1 MKRLLSLLLT
11 AVLLFTAVSVIPSAS
26 ADTTPVFEEG
36 DELYLKIE
44 NPYNWAESAVVM
56 YVNFTDASRA
66 ENDNKSIII
75 AEADKSRYSPFTGVV
90 YDRTSDLY
98 KYTVTADSAGS
109 SVMRFWRGNEE
120 KLWNESVAITA
131 ADLISGK
138 NTAVVTD
145 WTDTGYLTS
154 TFDYTV
160 TSQLSLSADKGEVGD
175 SFDIALTHTEVPS
188 ATYTYEILINGAV
201 VSDSAGYTFIPES
214 DGAYTVKATVTALSA
229 SGRVLA
235 TDSQS
240 AVITVGS
247 APVTVLEND
256 LIYAH
261 AAADGAEDSEAWIKP
276 YRIDNTLYYFMPS
289 SAKAYDTVELFNS
302 YNKSAVIDGAEIPS
316 NGVAQ
321 FKAEADKSY
330 RAVIGSSSL
339 SVRFMFSTAEAA
351 LWVNN
356 TDVFSGYG
364 DFFEY
369 LKADKAN
376 SVAATGALSTP
387 DGTIENAAVKKMKGR
402 GNTSWYADKKGFNVT
417 FENTVKLAG
426 MDKCKKFSLVSNFQ
440 DGAMARNRILFDLAD
455 EVGVPYSSDSRFI
468 DLYTNGVYQG
478 TYQIC
483 QKIDVGKNTLIPDFS
498 DDDYLDTATGGVKSD
513 FGFVAEI
520 DSSPSAD
527 DFHFTA
533 SNGNNLT
540 MKAPELT
547 EDDPNYNAVRSYIRT
562 KYASMYNNLQNND
575 IADYLDITSMAKVYI
590 INELGKN
597 WDSGASSFYFTY
609 KPDAE
614 GRYKFFASPVWDYDN
629 SLGNARGVARDL
641 SSLGINDYTLPTGWF
656 ASKKNG
662 YAGPNVLAES
672 VRNPLIMA
680 EVRRVWFEE
689 FVPAV
694 KTLTSTGVGSGE
706 LYSSDVYADILR
718 GTADMNYRIWP
729 IDTDGSWTADH
740 SSLLRYSADYTENS
754 YGQVTGVQLN
764 RDNRSTSY
772 DQYTFDGQFDYMM
785 DWLTSRAAWM
795 SAQYIS
801 DYTPSEPPVL
811 PTEEPTQEPT
821 QEPTLPEDDVI
832 EPDLTG
838 ALVAWIF
845 DSTDKT
851 SGSKLTEYGSSDEG
865 YAATLGSGKLTM
877 TVSGEKSRA
886 LEWSEP
892 EYGKS
897 GTLITPIMAAGSK
910 NPWGSPYVRFEIP
923 ATEYEGL
930 SLTLY
935 LAGSNKCPAEWKLQ
949 YSTDGE
955 NFTDIEGAVAKI
967 SPDNRKSLTAY
978 FDKTDLP
985 EFRYDCFHNT
995 VILQLVPVSMTTVEG
1010 GDASFTPSSGELALN
1025 DAVLYGVKLGYDDV
1039 VMGDVDLSGEAD
1051 MVDVTYLQRYTIKFY
1066 SITARQL
1073 KAADVLRD
1081 GEVDVTDVTYLQRRL
1096 TSGGGVL

>member
-11 AVLLFTAVSVIPSAS
+11 VLMLFTAVSVIPSAS
-26 ADTTPVFEEG
+26 ADTAPAFKEG

-44 NPYNWAESAVVM
+44 NPSNWADGAAM
-56 YVNFTDASRA
+56 YVNFTSASRA
-66 ENDNKSIII
+66 DNGSKSVII
-75 AEADKSRYSPFTGVV
+75 AEADKSRYDPYTGVT
-90 YDRTSDLY
+90 YDGSRRLY
-98 KYTVTADSAGS
+98 KYTVTADNAGS
-109 SVMRFWRGNEE
+109 TVMRFWRGNSE

-131 ADLISGK
+131 ADFVSGK
-138 NTAVVTD
+138 NTAVITD

-154 TFDYTV
+154 TFDYTI
-160 TSQLSLSADKGEVGD
+160 TSQLTLSADKGEVGD
-175 SFDIALTHTEVPS
+175 SFDITLTHTEVPS
-188 ATYTYEILINGAV
+188 ATYTYEILINDTK
-201 VSDSAGYTFIPES
+201 VSDTAGYTFIPDS
-214 DGAYTVKATVTALSA
+214 DGAYSVKASVKALSE
-229 SGRVLA
+229 SGRTLA
-235 TDSQS
+235 TDSKS

-247 APVTVLEND
+247 APVTVLQND

-261 AAADGAEDSEAWIKP
+261 AAADGADDSEAWIKP

-302 YNKSAVIDGAEIPS
+302 YNKSALIDGVEIPA
-316 NGVAQ
+316 NGTGQ

-330 RAVIGSSSL
+330 RVVIGTTSL

-356 TDVFSGYG
+356 TDTFSGYR
-364 DFFEY
+364 DFFAY

-376 SVAATGALSTP
+376 SVAATGAVSTP
-387 DGTIENAAVKKMKGR
+387 DGKIESADVKKMKGR
-402 GNTSWYADKKGFNVT
+402 GNTSWNADKKGFNVT
-417 FENTVKLAG
+417 FVSALKLAG

-440 DGAMARNRILFDLAD
+440 DAAMARNRILFDLAD

-483 QKIDVGKNTLIPDFS
+483 QKIDVGKNTLIPDFEE
-498 DDDYLDTATGGVKSD
+498 DDYLDTATGGVKSD
-513 FGFVAEI
+513 FSFVAEI

-527 DFHFTA
+527 DFHFNA

-540 MKAPELT
+540 MKAPELAS
-547 EDDPNYNAVRSYIRT
+547 DDPNYSAARTYIRT
-562 KYASMYNNLQNND
+562 KYNSMYNNLQK
-575 IADYLDITSMAKVYI
+575 ATVAEYLDITSMAEVYI

-609 KPDAE
+609 KPDAD
-614 GRYKFFASPVWDYDN
+614 GKYKFFASPVWDYDN
-629 SLGNARGVARDL
+629 SLGNARGVSYDL
-641 SSLGINDYTLPTGWF
+641 YNLGINDYTLPTGWF

-662 YAGPNVLAES
+662 YTGPNVLAES
-672 VRNPLIMA
+672 VKNPLIMA

-689 FVPAV
+689 FVPAI
-694 KTLTSTGVGSGE
+694 KTLTSKGIGSGE

-718 GTADMNYRIWP
+718 GTADMNYKIWP
-729 IDTDGSWTADH
+729 IDTNGSWTADH
-740 SSLLRYSADYTENS
+740 GSLLRYSADYTENT
-754 YGQVTGVQLN
+754 YGQVTGVTLN
-764 RDNRSTSY
+764 RDSSSTSY

-801 DYTPSEPPVL
+801 GYTPSEPVVK

-821 QEPTLPEDDVI
+821 QEPTLPAEDII
-832 EPDLTG
+832 EPELTG

-845 DSTDKT
+845 DSADKI
-851 SGSKLTEYGSSDEG
+851 SGNKLTEYGSSDEG
-865 YAATLGSGKLTM
+865 YAATLGSGKLTL

-897 GTLITPIMAAGSK
+897 GALITPIMSAGGK

-923 ATEYEGL
+923 ATEYEGM

-955 NFTDIEGAVAKI
+955 TFTDIEGAVAKI
-967 SPDNRKSLTAY
+967 SPDSRKLLTAY
-978 FDKTDLP
+978 FDKTALP
-985 EFRYDCFHNT
+985 DFKYDCFHNT
-995 VILQLVPVSMTTVEG
+995 VILQLVPTSMTTVEG
-1010 GDASFTPSSGELALN
+1010 GDATITPSSGELAIN
-1025 DAVLYGVKLGYDDV
+1025 DAVLYGAKLDYDDV
-1039 VMGDVDLSGEAD
+1039 RMGDVDLSGEAD
-1051 MVDVTYLQRYTIKFY
+1051 IVDVTYLQRYSIKMY

-1073 KAADVLRD
+1073 KAADVLRN
-1081 GEVDVTDVTYLQRRL
+1081 GEVDITDVTYLQRQL
-1096 TSGGGVL
+1096 TSGGGSL